1 MKYQRPTIPRG
12 TRDFGP
18 VEMAKRNFIF
28 STIKTVFQKFGYQP
42 LETPGMESL
51 SVLMGKY
58 GHEGDQ
64 LLFKILNSGDF
75 LKAMS
80 AKDLKDGYRQI
91 LRKVSEKGLRYDLT
105 VPFARY
111 VAMNHHKL
119 VFPFKRYQ
127 IQPVWRADRPQKGR
141 YREFY
146 QCDADVVGTRS
157 MINEAEI
164 IWMIYEIFSN
174 LGIKSY
180 TIKINHRKILEALS
194 ALAGGEGKENTFYIA
209 IDKLE
214 KAGKEKVIRELTDA
228 GFDHEKIDKVFP
240 LLEMAGD
247 TREKIIR
254 LKKLFH
260 SLESGI
266 SGLQEIEETF
276 SHIQDS
282 EINIPN
288 LRFDL
293 SLARGLSYYTGSIFE
308 VTMDDGSI
316 GSLSGGGR
324 YDNLTSLYGVPD
336 IPGVGFSLGVD
347 RIYDVMEKRDLFPDQ
362 TSTFT
367 IVLMTTLDAEA
378 VPYSLPL
385 LAKLRSQ
392 GISAEIYPD
401 VVKIKKQLNYADR
414 KGIPYVIL
422 IGSQEMETGKLTL
435 KSMRTGKQE
444 ALDIG
449 AIIEKI
455 KNQMND

>member
-1 MKYQRPTIPRG
+1 MKNQRPTIPRG

-18 VEMAKRNFIF
+18 AEMAKRNLIF
-28 STIKTVFQKFGYQP
+28 TTIKTVFQKFGYQP
-42 LETPGMESL
+42 LETPGMENL
-51 SVLMGKY
+51 NVLMGKY
-58 GHEGDQ
+58 GDEGDQ

-80 AKDLKDGYRQI
+80 AKDLEDGYRHS
-91 LRKVSEKGLRYDLT
+91 LLKVSEKGLRYDLT
-105 VPFARY
+105 VPFARH
-111 VAMNHHKL
+111 VAMNHNKL

-157 MINEAEI
+157 MINEAEMV
-164 IWMIYEIFSN
+164 WMIYEIFNN
-174 LGIKSY
+174 LGIEGY

-194 ALAGGEGKENTFYIA
+194 VLAGGEGKENAFYIA

-214 KAGKEKVIRELTDA
+214 KTGKEKVIGELMKG
-228 GFDHEKIDKVFP
+228 GFDRDKINNVFS
-240 LLEMAGD
+240 LFEMTGD
-247 TREKIIR
+247 TREKIAR
-254 LKKLFH
+254 LKKKFQ
-260 SLESGI
+260 SLEAGI
-266 SGLQEIEETF
+266 SGLQEMEETF
-276 SHIQDS
+276 LHIQNS

-308 VTMDDGSI
+308 VTIDDGSI

-324 YDNLTSLYGVPD
+324 YDDLTGLYGVPD

-362 TSTFT
+362 TSISTT
-367 IVLMTTLDAEA
+367 VLLTPLDTEA
-378 VPYSLPL
+378 VPFSLPML
-385 LAKLRSQ
+385 TRLRSN

-401 VVKIKKQLNYADR
+401 QVKIKKQLNYADR

-422 IGSQEMETGKLTL
+422 IGSQEMETGKLTF
-435 KSMRTGKQE
+435 KSMHTGKQE
-444 ALDIG
+444 ALTIG
-449 AIIEKI
+449 EIIEKI

>member
-1 MKYQRPTIPRG
+1 
-12 TRDFGP
+12 
-18 VEMAKRNFIF
+18 
-28 STIKTVFQKFGYQP
+28 
-42 LETPGMESL
+42 
-51 SVLMGKY
+51 
-58 GHEGDQ
+58 
-64 LLFKILNSGDF
+64 
-75 LKAMS
+75 
-80 AKDLKDGYRQI
+80 
-91 LRKVSEKGLRYDLT
+91 
-105 VPFARY
+105 
-111 VAMNHHKL
+111 
-119 VFPFKRYQ
+119 
-127 IQPVWRADRPQKGR
+127 
-141 YREFY
+141 
-146 QCDADVVGTRS
+146 

-180 TIKINHRKILEALS
+180 TIKINHRKILETLS
-194 ALAGGEGKENTFYIA
+194 VLAGGEGKENTFYIA

-247 TREKIIR
+247 TRAKIIR

-324 YDNLTSLYGVPD
+324 YDDLTGLYGVSD

-422 IGSQEMETGKLTL
+422 IGSQEMETDKLTL

-444 ALDIG
+444 TLDIG